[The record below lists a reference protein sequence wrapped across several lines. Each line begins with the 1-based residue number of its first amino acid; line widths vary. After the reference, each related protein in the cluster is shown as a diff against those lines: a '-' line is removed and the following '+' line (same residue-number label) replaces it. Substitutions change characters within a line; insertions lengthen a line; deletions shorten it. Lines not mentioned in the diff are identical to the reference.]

1 MLEEDVP
8 HGGLPA
14 AGIGEAC
21 GRATMILTCIEE
33 AERMMRL
40 ASGAAST
47 ASITNA
53 AADELGLTA
62 GETAYAV
69 MKAADVMIGKD

>member
-1 MLEEDVP
+1 
-8 HGGLPA
+8 
-14 AGIGEAC
+14 
-21 GRATMILTCIEE
+21 
-33 AERMMRL
+33 MMQL
-40 ASGAAST
+40 AGAAAIT

-69 MKAADVMIGKD
+69 MKAANVMIGKD

>member
-1 MLEEDVP
+1 MP

-21 GRATMILTCIEE
+21 DRATMTLSCIGE

-40 ASGAAST
+40 AGS

>member
-8 HGGLPA
+8 HGGLHA
-14 AGIGEAC
+14 AGTGEAC
-21 GRATMILTCIEE
+21 GRATMTLSCIEE

-40 ASGAAST
+40 AGGAAIT
-47 ASITNA
+47 VSITNA
-53 AADELGLTA
+53 AADELGLTT